1 MLLLLLAAG
10 LAVAGAGCRGRES
23 GRVIKLAHGLD
34 VTHSVHRGMV
44 RLGELLAAKSSGRL
58 RVEVYANGQLG
69 SERECLELVQLGGLG
84 MTKVSSSVLEGFA
97 PEFKVFGLPYLFRDA
112 AHRQAVFD
120 GPLGREILAAP
131 ERKFLRGVCY
141 YDAGSRSFYTK
152 KPVRTPADLRGLKIR
167 VQESPMA
174 FALIRAFG
182 ASATPIAFGELYT
195 ALQQG
200 VVDGAEN
207 NPPSFHLARHYEV
220 CRFYTLNEHTSVPDV
235 LVVGTD
241 LWNRLT
247 AEERRWLQE
256 AAEESAVYQR
266 GLWAESEAASLAAV
280 QAAGVEVIRPDR
292 AAFYTAAA
300 ALRESV
306 RDDPVIEE
314 VARYLMIWVGLL
326 GAAYATG
333 RKAHLALDLLT
344 GRLQG
349 GARRVS
355 ECFIH
360 SVVLAFAALVMV
372 GGGGRLVWVQLSL
385 GQKSAA
391 LQLNVGLVYLAVP
404 LAGAAIVLYSVGA
417 LLDLRRGADATAGQ
431 ASSGLN

>member
-1 MLLLLLAAG
+1 MFAARIPVLLLLLAAG

-34 VTHSVHRGMV
+34 VSHSVHRGMV

-306 RDDPVIEE
+306 RDDPVIGP
-314 VARYLMIWVGLL
+314 L
-326 GAAYATG
+326 
-333 RKAHLALDLLT
+333 
-344 GRLQG
+344 
-349 GARRVS
+349 ARRIGEV
-355 ECFIH
+355 
-360 SVVLAFAALVMV
+360 
-372 GGGGRLVWVQLSL
+372 R
-385 GQKSAA
+385 
-391 LQLNVGLVYLAVP
+391 P
-404 LAGAAIVLYSVGA
+404 
-417 LLDLRRGADATAGQ
+417 
-431 ASSGLN
+431 